1 MQIPSVTKEQMNKV
15 DKYAVEF
22 FGVEILQLMENAGR
36 NIAEFSR
43 KQLGNV
49 EDKKIVVLCGKGNN
63 GGDGLVA
70 ARSLDNWG
78 ADVTC
83 IMADNKDNLSK
94 LTNDH
99 FGTLRSMYVNIL
111 WSIDNMKFEKAV
123 KDSNLIIDALFGYNI
138 KDNPQGIYEFL
149 IKLAN
154 SSSKKILSV
163 DIPSGLDPDSG
174 NAYSHCIKAKWTL
187 TLGLPKIGMLQKHAK
202 EYVGELWLA
211 DIGIPKEVYTKLEM
225 NVPNIFRDKEIVKV

>member
-1 MQIPSVTKEQMNKV
+1 MIPTVTREQMNKV

-22 FGVEILQLMENAGR
+22 FGIEILQLMENAGR

-43 KQLGNV
+43 QQLESV
-49 EDKKIVVLCGKGNN
+49 EDKKIVILCGKGNN

-70 ARSLDNWG
+70 ARFLHNWG

-83 IMADNKDNLSK
+83 IMADGKEKLNELAKAHYETLENMSVDLLSAVDNTRIEK
-94 LTNDH
+94 IINEAD
-99 FGTLRSMYVNIL
+99 VV
-111 WSIDNMKFEKAV
+111 IDC
-123 KDSNLIIDALFGYNI
+123 LLGYNI
-138 KDNPQGIYEFL
+138 SGNPKETYALL
-149 IKLAN
+149 IKMVNA
-154 SSSKKILSV
+154 SKKNILSV
-163 DIPSGLDPDSG
+163 DIPSGLDADSG
-174 NAYSHCIKAKWTL
+174 NVYNPCIKAKWTL

-225 NVPNIFRDKEIVKV
+225 NIPNIFKNKEIVKV

>member
-1 MQIPSVTKEQMNKV
+1 MQIPSITKEQMNKV

-49 EDKKIVVLCGKGNN
+49 EDKKIVILCGKGNN

-70 ARSLDNWG
+70 ARFLHNWG

-99 FGTLRSMYVNIL
+99 FGTLRSMFVNIM
-111 WSIDNMKFEKAV
+111 WPIDNMKFEKAI
-123 KDSNLIIDALFGYNI
+123 KDSNLIIDALFGYNV
-138 KDNPQGIYEFL
+138 KDTPQGVYEFL

-154 SSSKKILSV
+154 SSGKKILSV

-187 TLGLPKIGMLQKHAK
+187 TLGLPKTGMLQKHAK
-202 EYVGELWLA
+202 EYVGEIWLA

-225 NVPNIFRDKEIVKV
+225 SVPNIFRDKEVVKV

>member
-1 MQIPSVTKEQMNKV
+1 MEIPAVTKEQMNKI
-15 DKYAVEF
+15 DKYATEF
-22 FGVEILQLMENAGR
+22 FGVGILQLMENAGR

-49 EDKKIVVLCGKGNN
+49 EDKKIVILCGKGNN

-70 ARSLDNWG
+70 ARVLHNWG

-83 IMADNKDNLSK
+83 VMADNKDNLNK

-99 FGTLRSMYVNIL
+99 FGTLRSMYVKIL
-111 WSIDNMKFEKAV
+111 WSIDNMKFEKAI

-138 KDNPQGIYEFL
+138 KDSPQGVYEFL

-154 SSSKKILSV
+154 SSGKKILSV
-163 DIPSGLDPDSG
+163 DIPSGLDADSG

-187 TLGLPKIGMLQKHAK
+187 TLGLPKTGIIQKHAK
-202 EYVGELWLA
+202 EYTGELWLA
-211 DIGIPKEVYTKLEM
+211 DIGVPKEVYTKLEM
-225 NVPNIFRDKEIVKV
+225 KVPNIFKDKEIVKI